1 MNRQLTAERTR
12 RAVVTESE
20 GNRQAAINVAEG
32 QKQAE
37 ILKAEGDRQAAI
49 LRAEGFSQAL
59 TRIFQAASGVD
70 QKTMALQY
78 LEALKALG
86 ASPST
91 KFVIPTEFT
100 RLLEPIS
107 GFVERGM
114 GPDAGASGTAT
125 TGR

>member
-1 MNRQLTAERTR
+1 MNRQLSAERTR
-12 RAVVTESE
+12 RAVITESE
-20 GNRQAAINVAEG
+20 GSRQAAINVAEG

-49 LRAEGFSQAL
+49 LRAEGFSEAL
-59 TRIFQAASGVD
+59 TRIYGAASGID
-70 QKTMALQY
+70 AKTMALQY

-86 ASPST
+86 ASPAT

-100 RLLEPIS
+100 RLVEPFA

-114 GPDAGASGTAT
+114 ASGGGGEPPA

>member
-1 MNRQLTAERTR
+1 M
-12 RAVVTESE
+12 
-20 GNRQAAINVAEG
+20 AEG
-32 QKQAE
+32 QKQSE

-86 ASPST
+86 ASPAT

-100 RLLEPIS
+100 RLVEPFT

-114 GPDAGASGTAT
+114 AAKEGSGPSSSG
-125 TGR
+125 G